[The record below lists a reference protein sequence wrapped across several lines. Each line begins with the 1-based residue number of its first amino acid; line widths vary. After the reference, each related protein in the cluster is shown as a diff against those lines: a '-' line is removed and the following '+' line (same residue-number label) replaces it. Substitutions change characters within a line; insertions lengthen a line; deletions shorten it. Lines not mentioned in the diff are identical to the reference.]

1 MGRWPA
7 VQAWLAGRKLP
18 LAFYPRCRG
27 APMCLPGSG
36 PLPHPTGSWMFVRQT
51 PLNLQWE
58 FVPGEPGG
66 LCRGSSL
73 CRQGGGEVPEPS
85 SSGVSG
91 APRSV
96 RLPSLHPAASTPPPF
111 ICRGTL
117 TEIPMA
123 LVPCLLNVNL
133 KIGRGHDK
141 ILVSISNLRVP
152 GSPRLSQVE
161 QIGNDAGG

>member
-1 MGRWPA
+1 MLRGVFGSLHCAP
-7 VQAWLAGRKLP
+7 LP
-18 LAFYPRCRG
+18 L
-27 APMCLPGSG
+27 
-36 PLPHPTGSWMFVRQT
+36 
-51 PLNLQWE
+51 
-58 FVPGEPGG
+58 
-66 LCRGSSL
+66 
-73 CRQGGGEVPEPS
+73 
-85 SSGVSG
+85 
-91 APRSV
+91 
-96 RLPSLHPAASTPPPF
+96 PPPPPV

-161 QIGNDAGG
+161 QIGNDAGGLSEGRACALP